1 MTPTNRDAPNST
13 MASVNRAR
21 RAAFGSVRQ
30 ARMQRVFDGVVASYI
45 RDISVRTT
53 PVPVNDCVPAPSQ

>member
-1 MTPTNRDAPNST
+1 MTPTNRGAPHST

-21 RAAFGSVRQ
+21 RARLGSVRQ
-30 ARMQRVFDGVVASYI
+30 GRIQRVFDGVVASYI

-53 PVPVNDCVPAPSQ
+53 RRPSTTAPAPSQ